1 VLLAG
6 GGPEWW
12 SERTSLLSLGQNSR
26 VPRTPESGLARSGVM
41 TREGDEVMGFSIAV
55 EAGEIRIR
63 GWGFWSLELCEQFA
77 AALQR
82 EIGGLVKLAAL
93 RVDVAEMKPMR
104 SEGQEAWAKAL
115 ILMASK
121 GIAKAALT
129 EPQPLTKLQFV
140 RLCKGAAISI
150 QYI

>member
-1 VLLAG
+1 MLRAG
-6 GGPEWW
+6 GRSSRWPWRARF
-12 SERTSLLSLGQNSR
+12 SSLAENSR

-82 EIGGLVKLAAL
+82 EIGGLVKLGVL
-93 RVDVAEMKPMR
+93 RVDVTELKPMR
-104 SEGQEAWAKAL
+104 SEGQAAWAKAL
-115 ILMASK
+115 VLMVSK
-121 GIAKAALT
+121 GIVKAALT